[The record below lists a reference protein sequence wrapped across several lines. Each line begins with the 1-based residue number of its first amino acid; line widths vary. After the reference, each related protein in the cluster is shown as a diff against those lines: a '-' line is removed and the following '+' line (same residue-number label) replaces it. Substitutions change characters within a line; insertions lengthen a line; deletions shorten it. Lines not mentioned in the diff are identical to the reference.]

1 MEPHLSHPPKTLSLP
16 LSSWDIEVSPTIA
29 TISVANKPDVLDDE
43 ETNLLVLL
51 VAELELLLVGLLV
64 ACIRLHCFL
73 GSIILNCGSIFL
85 VEINIWLVNP
95 GRNNISYFSSPLNT
109 VIEVMQKNNYFT

>member
-1 MEPHLSHPPKTLSLP
+1 MQNKNL
-16 LSSWDIEVSPTIA
+16 PTIA
-29 TISVANKPDVLDDE
+29 TISVENKPDVLDDE
-43 ETNLLVLL
+43 ETNLLVLF

-73 GSIILNCGSIFL
+73 GNIILNCGSIFL